1 MPRWRHLGL
10 VRHSHPPRWD
20 PFIRECENIFF
31 KKGRQLSLTLPLE
44 FVLLQAVPIRLGHGD
59 RGQLLASSVGI
70 GNREPDK
77 APKCTFCKQIP
88 IVENAAFLGVHLI
101 YQSARHILL

>member
-1 MPRWRHLGL
+1 MAPPWFGKALTPSEMGPFYPR
-10 VRHSHPPRWD
+10 VRKY
-20 PFIRECENIFF
+20 FF
-31 KKGRQLSLTLPLE
+31 KKGRQLWLTLPLE